1 LEKLNMARRRLGE
14 DGKPDRKGMLDSMH
28 EPNSNP
34 NATSGNIPGVDTIVI
49 TSSERL
55 VGGDFSAIG
64 GRPRTD
70 LSKCSLRS
78 RA

>member
-1 LEKLNMARRRLGE
+1 MARRRLGE
-14 DGKPDRKGMLDSMH
+14 DGKPDRKGMLDSMY

-34 NATSGNIPGVDTIVI
+34 NATSGNIPGVDRHHQLR
-49 TSSERL
+49 RL
-55 VGGDFSAIG
+55 VGGAFSTIG